1 MKKNIEQNHD
11 QQYLQTYTIENLEK
25 MLAESRTENQD
36 LNRRI
41 EELQQNNL
49 NAHEKRKENEN
60 KNELKWIAN
69 TEKLMDQSSKFLIAM
84 KKLQKIVSKKGNDK
98 GESDQI

>member
-49 NAHEKRKENEN
+49 NAQEKRKENDN

>member
-49 NAHEKRKENEN
+49 NAQEKRKENEN